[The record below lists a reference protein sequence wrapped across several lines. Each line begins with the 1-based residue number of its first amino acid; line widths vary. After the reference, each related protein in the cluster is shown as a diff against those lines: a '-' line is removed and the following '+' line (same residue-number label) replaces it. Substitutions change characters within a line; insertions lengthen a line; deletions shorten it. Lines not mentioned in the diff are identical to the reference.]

1 MSAEVCGGLAS
12 VWNPYVTIE
21 CASCAVAKLRSLE
34 TWPVENQVLGITASL
49 EAAQMKGY
57 R

>member
-1 MSAEVCGGLAS
+1 MEVCGDLLTG

-21 CASCAVAKLRSLE
+21 CTSCTVVKLRSLE
-34 TWPVENQVLGITASL
+34 TWAVENQVLGITASA
-49 EAAQMKGY
+49 EAAKMKGY